1 MKKVKVF
8 IAVSLDGY
16 ITYEN
21 ESLEWLFNVVGE
33 GDNGYQK
40 FYDTVDTVVMG
51 RTTYNWI
58 MREMPSPFPYIG
70 KDTIVVTRHELLG
83 NPHVRP
89 WTNSLE
95 DLMIHLK
102 EKANKDIWIVGGGK
116 LISSLIN
123 EQLIDEII
131 VTIAPVILGKG
142 IKLFEGISQINTF
155 KLVDTKRY
163 GNFVEIHYKK

>member
-1 MKKVKVF
+1 MSKIKVF
-8 IAVSLDGY
+8 IAMTLDGY
-16 ITYEN
+16 IAGEN
-21 ESLEWLFNVVGE
+21 ESLEWLFNVQGE
-33 GDNGYQK
+33 GDNGYQN

-51 RTTYNWI
+51 RTTYDWV

-70 KDTIVVTRHELLG
+70 KDTIVVTSHKIDD

-123 EQLIDEII
+123 KQLIDEII

-142 IKLFEGISQINTF
+142 TKLFEGISQIDTF
-155 KLVDTKRY
+155 NLSDTKRY